1 MSLKYYNPECSTL
14 NSFDYRGVVRN
25 GLLSEENRYF
35 NFLYF
40 EVSQR
45 FDNLIPEQNLNGY
58 SKKQLKT
65 YRLVNSLYEEGLGY
79 RKISK
84 YLNSIN
90 VRTYTGR
97 TWTGSLVYS
106 VMKRFKQRQKRLK
119 QRNRRYPI
127 FRSKMIMKFE
137 RE

>member
-1 MSLKYYNPECSTL
+1 MR
-14 NSFDYRGVVRN
+14 YRGVVRN
-25 GLLSEENRYF
+25 GLFSEEYRYF

-45 FDNLIPEQNLNGY
+45 FDNLIPEQNPNGY
-58 SKKQLKT
+58 SEKQLKT
-65 YRLVNSLYEEGLGY
+65 YRLVNSLYEKGLGY

-90 VRTYTGR
+90 FRTYTGR
-97 TWTGSLVYS
+97 TWTPSLVHS
-106 VMKRFKQRQKRLK
+106 VLKRFRQRQERLK
-119 QRNRRYPI
+119 WRNRRYPT
-127 FRSKMIMKFE
+127 FRSKMKMKFE

>member
-1 MSLKYYNPECSTL
+1 MDCLYGFKNWKT
-14 NSFDYRGVVRN
+14 NSIRHRGVVRN

-45 FDNLIPEQNLNGY
+45 FDNLIPEQNPNGY
-58 SKKQLKT
+58 SEKQLKT
-65 YRLVNSLYEEGLGY
+65 YRLVNSLYQKGLGY

-97 TWTGSLVYS
+97 TWKGSLVYS
-106 VMKRFKQRQKRLK
+106 VMKRFKERQVRIK
-119 QRNRRYPI
+119 QKNKKYPMY
-127 FRSKMIMKFE
+127 RSKMIMKFE